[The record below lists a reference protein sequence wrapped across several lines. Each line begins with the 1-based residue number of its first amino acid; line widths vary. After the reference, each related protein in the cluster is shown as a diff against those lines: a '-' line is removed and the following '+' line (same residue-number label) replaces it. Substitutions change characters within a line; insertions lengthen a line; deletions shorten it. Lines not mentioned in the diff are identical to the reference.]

1 MGRWKRSKNNVS
13 FWRVVAAER
22 FGVVSPGCTVL
33 ADAPLFEV
41 IMVSAALPRQECG

>member
-1 MGRWKRSKNNVS
+1 METFQNNVS
-13 FWRVVAAER
+13 FRRVVVAGR
-22 FGVVSPGCTVL
+22 FGAVSPGYAVL